1 MRVAL
6 IDAGAY
12 TPPYDD
18 RLAAA
23 LAARG
28 LDVTLL
34 TAPFRFGEVPEPVG
48 YRSEELF
55 FPLSSGRF
63 RRNPRSSARA
73 PLKGLEYLPSFR
85 RARRRLEQLHPDV
98 VHVQWLVR
106 PDRDLR
112 WLQSVAAERPV
123 VFTAHDLEGG
133 LGRRREAW
141 LRVLESVDRVI
152 VHSRRGV
159 EQLAALGIPPA
170 RIARIPHPVFDSAR
184 GADGDRARA
193 GQTLLFFGL
202 IRSYKGLDL
211 LLRALPAVARA
222 RPDVRLVVAG
232 DPLDP
237 VEPLQA
243 LATELGVW
251 ERIDWRLGFL
261 PEAEVEQVLAD
272 ASVVVVPYRQR
283 VDASGVLALAVG
295 HGLPIVASDVGSLG
309 ETVEEFGAGEVV
321 PPEDVDA
328 LAAAC
333 VRLLSDDGRRAE
345 AVRGAQR
352 ARAALTWDA
361 AAQEHE
367 ALYAEVVQ
375 ARGRPDDSLP

>member
-1 MRVAL
+1 VRVAL

-12 TPPYDD
+12 TPPYDH

-28 LDVTLL
+28 HDVTLL

-48 YRSEELF
+48 YRREELF
-55 FPLSSGRF
+55 FPLSSALF
-63 RRNPRSSARA
+63 RRAPRSRARL
-73 PLKGLEYLPSFR
+73 PLKAFEYVPTMW
-85 RARRRLEQLHPDV
+85 RARRRLERLAPDV

-106 PDRDLR
+106 PDGDLR
-112 WLQSVAAERPV
+112 WLRTVAAEWPV
-123 VFTAHDLEGG
+123 VFTAHDLAGM
-133 LGRRREAW
+133 LSRRRETW
-141 LRVLESVDRVI
+141 LRVLETVDRVV

-159 EQLAALGIPPA
+159 DDLTQLAVPRE
-170 RIARIPHPVFDSAR
+170 RIARIPHPVFESPGPA
-184 GADGDRARA
+184 GDGGRP

-202 IRSYKGLDL
+202 IRAYKGVDL
-211 LLRALPAVARA
+211 LLRALPLVARE

-232 DPLDP
+232 DPLVP
-237 VEPLQA
+237 VEPLRR
-243 LATELGVW
+243 LATELGVS

-261 PEAEVEQVLAD
+261 PEDEVEAVLAD
-272 ASVVVVPYRQR
+272 ASVVVLPYRRR

-321 PPEDVDA
+321 PPEDVEA

-333 VRLLSDDGRRAE
+333 IRLLRDDGRRDA
-345 AVRGAQR
+345 AVRGAAR
-352 ARAALTWDA
+352 AREALTWEA
-361 AAQEHE
+361 AAREHE
-367 ALYAEVVQ
+367 ALYAGLLQER
-375 ARGRPDDSLP
+375 ARPGDSLP

>member
-1 MRVAL
+1 VRVAL

-28 LDVTLL
+28 LGVTLL

-55 FPLSSGRF
+55 FPLSSRRF
-63 RRNPRSSARA
+63 HRNPRSWTRA
-73 PLKGLEYLPSFR
+73 PLKGLEYLPTFR
-85 RARRRLEQLHPDV
+85 RARRRLEQLDPDV

-112 WLQSVAAERPV
+112 WLRSAAAEWPV
-123 VFTAHDLEGG
+123 VLTAHDLEGG
-133 LGRRREAW
+133 LVRRRESW
-141 LRVLESVDRVI
+141 LRVFETVDRVV

-159 EQLAALGIPPA
+159 EQLAEAGIPRG
-170 RIARIPHPVFDSAR
+170 RIVRIPHPVFDRDAHT
-184 GADGDRARA
+184 DRVGSPP

-211 LLRALPAVARA
+211 LLRALPAVARD

-243 LATELGVW
+243 LATELRVW
-251 ERIDWRLGFL
+251 ERIDWRLGYL
-261 PEAEVEQVLAD
+261 PEVEVEQVLAD
-272 ASVVVVPYRQR
+272 ASVVVLPYRRR

-295 HGLPIVASDVGSLG
+295 HRLPIVASDVGSLG
-309 ETVEEFGAGEVV
+309 ETVAEFGAGEVV

-345 AVRGAQR
+345 AVRGAER

-361 AAQEHE
+361 AAREHE

-375 ARGRPDDSLP
+375 ERSRPDDSLP